1 MHHFKSKK
9 EYIMSKLSRRNF
21 IKTSALSAIFL
32 TSLPNALKSMN
43 TSFFDDYDE
52 VLIKKKFKFLVD
64 GGVKSMPIG
73 DAISE
78 VGKSFID
85 TDYVAG
91 TLDNNMSENLV
102 INLTG
107 LDCVTF
113 VENCLVFAR
122 CIKQGKTSFDDYKS
136 ELKKIR
142 YRDGLIDG
150 YASRLHYF
158 CDWIYD
164 NENKGIVKN
173 ITADIGGVEYNKKI
187 DFMTSHTKSYKQ
199 LSSSSELDG
208 IKTAEEAINSRNYY
222 YIPTK
227 KISNS
232 YDLMQTGDII
242 ATTTSISGLDVTH
255 TGYVYK
261 ESGGTYFIHASS
273 KSKKVII
280 SPMELQEYVAGD
292 SKKTGIMIARPLEV

>member
-1 MHHFKSKK
+1 MT
-9 EYIMSKLSRRNF
+9 KLTRRNF

-32 TSLPNALKSMN
+32 SAVPQSLKSFN
-43 TSFFDDYDE
+43 NVFWDDYDE
-52 VLIKKKFKFLVD
+52 VLCRKKFKLLLGNEVQ
-64 GGVKSMPIG
+64 KLPIG
-73 DAISE
+73 DVIAE

-91 TLDNNMSENLV
+91 TLDKNKSESLV

-122 CIKQGKTSFDDYKS
+122 CVKQGKTTFDDYKA

-142 YRDGLIDG
+142 YRDGVING
-150 YASRLHYF
+150 YSSRLHYF
-158 CDWIYD
+158 CDWIWD
-164 NENKGIVKN
+164 NESKGIVKN
-173 ITADIGGVEYNKKI
+173 ITADIGGVSYSKNI
-187 DFMTSHTKSYKQ
+187 DFMSTHTNSYKQ
-199 LSSSSELDG
+199 LADSAELEG
-208 IKTAEEAINSRNYY
+208 IKASEDAINSRYYY

-227 KISNS
+227 DISKS

-242 ATTTSISGLDVTH
+242 ATTTSIGGLDVTH

-261 ESGGTYFIHASS
+261 EAGGTYFMHASS

-280 SPMELQEYVAGD
+280 SSEELKEYVAGD
-292 SKKTGIMIARPLEV
+292 SKKTGIMVARPLDV

>member
-1 MHHFKSKK
+1 M
-9 EYIMSKLSRRNF
+9 KLSRRNF

-32 TSLPNALKSMN
+32 TSLPSALKSMN
-43 TSFFDDYDE
+43 SPFFDDYDE
-52 VLIKKKFKFLVD
+52 VLCKKKFKFLVD
-64 GGVKSMPIG
+64 DGVKSMSIG
-73 DAISE
+73 DAIGE

-91 TLDNNMSENLV
+91 TLDKNMSESLV

-113 VENCLVFAR
+113 VENCLTFAR
-122 CIKQGKTSFDDYKS
+122 CVKLGKTSFDDYKA

-142 YRDGLIDG
+142 YRDGKIDG

-158 CDWIYD
+158 CDWITN
-164 NENKGIVKN
+164 NEDKGIVKN
-173 ITADIGGVEYNKKI
+173 ITADIGGVSYDKKI
-187 DFMTSHTKSYKQ
+187 DFMTNHTKSYKQ
-199 LSSSSELDG
+199 LSSSSELEG
-208 IKTAEEAINSRNYY
+208 IKAAEEAINSRYYY

-227 KISNS
+227 AISQS
-232 YDLMQTGDII
+232 YDQMQTGDII
-242 ATTTSISGLDVTH
+242 ATTTSIGGLDVTH

-261 ESGGTYFIHASS
+261 EGGGTYFMHASS

-280 SPMELQEYVAGD
+280 SPEELQDYVASD